1 MASDLMRWFDVHE
14 GNVDDRVVRVKQNI
28 RTIAYWL
35 DDNLPDGAE
44 KTVALRRLLDA
55 KDAAC
60 RAALE

>member
-1 MASDLMRWFDVHE
+1 MRWFDVHE